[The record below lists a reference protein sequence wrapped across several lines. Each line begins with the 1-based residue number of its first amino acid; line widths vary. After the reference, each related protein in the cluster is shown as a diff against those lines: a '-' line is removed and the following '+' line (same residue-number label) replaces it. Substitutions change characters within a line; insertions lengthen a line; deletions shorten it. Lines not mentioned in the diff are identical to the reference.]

1 MGYQRWPRLAVVMLV
16 LLLALGSGT
25 LVFGAGPGKVTVI
38 VSSEVVPVW
47 EHAARLFKE
56 KTGSDVEIV
65 SQGYNE
71 TLQKIVTSQAA
82 GSTAYDITKVDTI
95 WVAQFAKS
103 GFLVP
108 LDSYFSTEFLN
119 DTLPAS
125 IEQMR
130 YQGKLWALGGGYNAK
145 FLYYNAKLLH
155 DAGFSGPP
163 PTWED
168 LVRQSKAMQSKGLAK
183 FGTAWGWA
191 QAEGLVADFTLLL
204 NDFGGKYQDAAGRWQ
219 LNGPAAVRTL
229 TFMRDMLVTD
239 KVADPSSVTL
249 TDRDVVTLFI
259 EGRIPFL
266 VSWTFAW
273 AWSQDPSRSKIP
285 YDTRIALVPGTAEAR
300 TVSSST
306 GGGSGHGILKNSR
319 QKERAAQL
327 LRIYVSPEM
336 QRWAITTLKLDQI
349 TSPSVLRDP
358 QVVRQSPE
366 LADFAK
372 QYRHVYPRPTL
383 PWYAQWSNVMQL
395 DLHKALVGEMSPKQA
410 LDDAQRQIEELA
422 KQFK

>member
-1 MGYQRWPRLAVVMLV
+1 MGRPRWPRLVVVMLV
-16 LLLALGSGT
+16 LLALGPGSP
-25 LVFGAGPGKVTVI
+25 VFGAGPSKVAVI

-47 EHAARLFKE
+47 EHAAQLFKE
-56 KTGSDVEIV
+56 KTGGDLEIV

-82 GSTAYDITKVDTI
+82 GSTAYDIAKVDTI

-108 LDSYFSTEFLN
+108 LDSYVSKEFID
-119 DTLPAS
+119 DTLAAS
-125 IEQMR
+125 AEQMR
-130 YQGKLWALGGGYNAK
+130 YEGQLWALGGGYNAK

-155 DAGFSGPP
+155 DAGFSEPP
-163 PTWED
+163 RTWEE
-168 LVRQSKAMQSKGLAK
+168 LVRQSKAIQSKGLAK

-204 NDFGGKYQDAAGRWQ
+204 NDFGGKYRDPAGRWQ

-229 TFMRDMLVTD
+229 TFMRDMLATD

-285 YDTRIALVPGTAEAR
+285 YDTRIALVPGSAEAH

-319 QKERAAQL
+319 QKDRAAQL

-358 QVVRQSPE
+358 QLVRRAPE

-372 QYRHVYPRPTL
+372 QYRYVYPRPIL
-383 PWYAQWSNVMQL
+383 PWYSQWSSVVQL
-395 DLHKALVGEMSPKQA
+395 DLHKAFVGEMSPRQA
-410 LDDAQRQIEELA
+410 LDDAQHQVEELA